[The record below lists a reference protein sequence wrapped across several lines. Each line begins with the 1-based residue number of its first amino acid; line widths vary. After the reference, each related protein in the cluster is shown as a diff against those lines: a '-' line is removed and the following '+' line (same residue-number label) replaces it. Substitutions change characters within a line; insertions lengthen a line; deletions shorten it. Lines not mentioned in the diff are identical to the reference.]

1 VNDLAR
7 TGGFNINRVLVY
19 IILILGTVFCLLP
32 LVWMIRTSLMKLAQ
46 VFTVPIIWIP
56 KPFVFRNYPTA
67 LSFLPFARYFLNTLV
82 IGILTV
88 AGVIVSCSISAYGF
102 SRLRWP
108 GRNIVFS
115 MVISTMMLP
124 YAATLIPTFLGWNL
138 LGVIDT
144 YIPLIVPA
152 WFAAGPWTGAFSI
165 FLLRQFFRTIPHELD
180 EAAFIDGAS
189 RLTIFTRIIF
199 PLSRSGLVVVALLA
213 FLRSWNDFLYP
224 LVYLNHDIKFTLSLG
239 LQLFQSTFLY
249 GSEWQLMMAASVI
262 VVIPVIIIFIVGQ
275 RYLVQGISLSGIKE

>member
-115 MVISTMMLP
+115 LVISTMMLP

-152 WFAAGPWTGAFSI
+152 WFAACPWTGAFSI

-275 RYLVQGISLSGIKE
+275 RYLVQGISLSGLKE